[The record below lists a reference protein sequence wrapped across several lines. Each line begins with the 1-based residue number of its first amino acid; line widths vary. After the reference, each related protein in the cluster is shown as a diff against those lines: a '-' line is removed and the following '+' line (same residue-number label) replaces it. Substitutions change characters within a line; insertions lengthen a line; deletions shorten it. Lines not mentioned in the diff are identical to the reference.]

1 MTESH
6 RPAQPTGPPP
16 RQGEPRRDVL
26 REQAAWLQQQQP
38 AYLIAALGRPGSRD
52 WQMLALEIERYRRA
66 AGVTSRACA
75 LGGVPG
81 SPEEAGRWDRL
92 ADRIAAYQ
100 GVRTLTFDDL
110 CVFPA
115 QAAHRREQ
123 AALSRL
129 EDHRWLGVMSPRETQ
144 TIARM
149 PTLVLRRHVSFAAGL
164 LAERPAE
171 RSARLIAVQAELAAA
186 RAYQAD
192 HKAAVE
198 QAGARRRLQAT
209 IGVHGAALARL
220 ATVQRRLERQQAEL
234 RQQASRRLRWDSPLP
249 APAGDRTAQRL

>member
-115 QAAHRREQ
+115 QAAHRRE
-123 AALSRL
+123 
-129 EDHRWLGVMSPRETQ
+129 H
-144 TIARM
+144 
-149 PTLVLRRHVSFAAGL
+149 
-164 LAERPAE
+164 
-171 RSARLIAVQAELAAA
+171 
-186 RAYQAD
+186 
-192 HKAAVE
+192 
-198 QAGARRRLQAT
+198 
-209 IGVHGAALARL
+209 AALARL